1 MKNQVN
7 LHAKYSLQVYVLQSK
22 TYNISNINIKYTI
35 FGSTSRI
42 ICCLIDLHAWLI
54 FSCEHVSAYLM
65 TSLGFQYE
73 KLSGFHLCILQLVLL
88 TKMQFFFGSM
98 TLLHCSWF
106 FFYSNHFRYAWIKFL
121 AFKAHISCH
130 RHITRGVKFPCSTW
144 RMRSLYVFFSLF
156 GWFHKLWRVL
166 YFHIVWRLGWKP
178 LHLKMLSDLLARAHE
193 HWYQVWL
200 PLPAAVE
207 CWRY

>member
-42 ICCLIDLHAWLI
+42 ICCLIDLHAWLK

-73 KLSGFHLCILQLVLL
+73 KLSGFHLCILQLILL

-106 FFYSNHFRYAWIKFL
+106 FFYSNHFRYAWIKFSHSRL
-121 AFKAHISCH
+121 ISPATDILPEVWNFHARLEECV
-130 RHITRGVKFPCSTW
+130 RYMFFFLFLVGFISFGEFFIFISFGVW
-144 RMRSLYVFFSLF
+144 
-156 GWFHKLWRVL
+156 
-166 YFHIVWRLGWKP
+166 
-178 LHLKMLSDLLARAHE
+178 
-193 HWYQVWL
+193 
-200 PLPAAVE
+200 VE
-207 CWRY
+207 NFYI